1 MQGLIGEK
9 GEKGEKGDKASTSDI
24 HTRVVYPSVLDL
36 RVWWLVAPSGAY
48 SYATDLLILSPS
60 IAVFYASASIFLCSY
75 TRQLLSTFLCS
86 CSFAAVLPRDAAVLA
101 RSWES

>member
-36 RVWWLVAPSGAY
+36 RV
-48 SYATDLLILSPS
+48 LL
-60 IAVFYASASIFLCSY
+60 
-75 TRQLLSTFLCS
+75 
-86 CSFAAVLPRDAAVLA
+86 LPVEHTAMPQAC
-101 RSWES
+101 